1 MITLRIVTGRS
12 SQCISLFSIFYK
24 SQLQT
29 NQIIQTGWQKVKI
42 LKESEATVNN
52 QSSEITRQANQQ
64 TINFLNITCTLDLQK
79 LKTCN

>member
-1 MITLRIVTGRS
+1 MSLEAPHSV
-12 SQCISLFSIFYK
+12 SLFSIFYK

-52 QSSEITRQANQQ
+52 QSSEITHQANQQ
-64 TINFLNITCTLDLQK
+64 TINFHNITCTLDLQK